1 MLGNKT
7 YGNKEKIRK
16 NQPRI
21 KRKSG
26 GRLKAVAEDKEIK
39 LQFELETRKSIKGV
53 RGMPWLSE
61 ATKDVTSCEK
71 PRGGA
76 NGRRSAGVR
85 MGEPA
90 ALEARHQE
98 LGPTRG
104 TETSKY
110 PEDEKTR
117 VIPRVAASESG
128 GAQTDCVT
136 ARSGLKDS
144 EIGRLLPGEQG
155 WKTRPE
161 GVKAAYPKA
170 RATVAVS

>member
-1 MLGNKT
+1 
-7 YGNKEKIRK
+7 
-16 NQPRI
+16 
-21 KRKSG
+21 
-26 GRLKAVAEDKEIK
+26 
-39 LQFELETRKSIKGV
+39 
-53 RGMPWLSE
+53 MPWLSE

-90 ALEARHQE
+90 ARKARHHDVE
-98 LGPTRG
+98 PTRG

-110 PEDEKTR
+110 PEEEKTT

-128 GAQTDCVT
+128 AAQTVRVT
-136 ARSGLKDS
+136 ARAGLKDS

-155 WKTRPE
+155 WKTRP
-161 GVKAAYPKA
+161 
-170 RATVAVS
+170 